1 MFRFI
6 TLIFFGPFILVGK
19 SEDLSLRQ
27 TIKRSIPY
35 VELKGQEWIKKNK
48 CVSCHQVNT
57 MIWSLSLAKK
67 KGFMVSEK
75 LESWIDW
82 SVEESLKNNEK
93 GKLVG

>member
-1 MFRFI
+1 MLRFVS
-6 TLIFFGPFILVGK
+6 LIFFGPFILVGK

-27 TIKRSIPY
+27 TIERSIPY
-35 VELKGQEWIKKNK
+35 IELKGQEWIKKNK

-57 MIWSLSLAKK
+57 MVWSLSKAKK
-67 KGFMVSEK
+67 KGFIVSEK

-93 GKLVG
+93 GKLA